1 MRYECRRPN
10 ELVRGKAWA
19 MTQTIPTILIVDD
32 NSDDRFFLARTLQ
45 RVASGLSLQSAA
57 SGDEAVAYLEG
68 SGIYADR
75 LLFPYPSFVITDCEM
90 PDGDG
95 FSVLRYLHAT
105 APPSRVRVMMLSSS
119 ENPEYP
125 DRAHRLGAS
134 SYALK
139 PGGCDALAP
148 IISRFL
154 APLPSE
160 GQDGVGRMRLA

>member
-1 MRYECRRPN
+1 
-10 ELVRGKAWA
+10 

-45 RVASGLSLQSAA
+45 RVAGGLSLQSAA

-95 FSVLRYLHAT
+95 FSVLRYLQAT
-105 APPSRVRVMMLSSS
+105 APSRVRVMMLSSC
-119 ENPEYP
+119 EDPAYP
-125 DRAHRLGAS
+125 DRARRLGAS

-139 PGGCDALAP
+139 PGGC
-148 IISRFL
+148 
-154 APLPSE
+154 
-160 GQDGVGRMRLA
+160 